1 MIFTFANLKPEV
13 ILLSL
18 ILKWIYNTYVWKRCH
33 WLRIWAEN
41 VENIRLSS
49 QHRSFFNLKILS
61 IDLKNISKCVKEIL
75 FNEELEIMWCILSC
89 GSVDTYWQQE
99 ATPFSIR
106 TVHLLPKFE
115 SQTLKNPETRAMQL
129 LGDWRSEELR
139 SLLNCFEASKVSE
152 SLMFEAVHKH
162 GIKNLLI
169 LPQSIRN
176 LRKKWA
182 FYLSRYIHT

>member
-1 MIFTFANLKPEV
+1 MSSTFANLKPEG

-75 FNEELEIMWCILSC
+75 FNEELEIMWYILSC

-129 LGDWRSEELR
+129 LGDWRTEVIIEL
-139 SLLNCFEASKVSE
+139 FW
-152 SLMFEAVHKH
+152 
-162 GIKNLLI
+162 GIKGKWVFDVWSCAQARHKKFVDSSTINQELEEEMGILL
-169 LPQSIRN
+169 
-176 LRKKWA
+176 K
-182 FYLSRYIHT
+182 